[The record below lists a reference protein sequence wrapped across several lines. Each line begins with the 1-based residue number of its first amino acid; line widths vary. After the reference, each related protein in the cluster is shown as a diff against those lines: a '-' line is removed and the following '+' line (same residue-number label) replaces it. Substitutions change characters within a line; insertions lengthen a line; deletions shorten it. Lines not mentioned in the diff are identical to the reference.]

1 MSSKLQPYT
10 LPSVVRS
17 SLFKN
22 QPEAVPPIDELDLL
36 HSELQLLRQKT
47 LERAKKA
54 GDDLKTIEESMR
66 RAKEKAKGKAKAM
79 ERVNRERGC
88 TSLHSVPAMVLI
100 HFPCP
105 PHRSSR
111 TIHLICLGTT
121 KRLDSRE
128 KNDVFHPASTR
139 YRVIVSYAPVTQY
152 LCVMDHLFGLS

>member
-1 MSSKLQPYT
+1 MSSKLLPYT

-22 QPEAVPPIDELDLL
+22 QPEAVPPIDELELL

-79 ERVNRERGC
+79 DRVNRERGC
-88 TSLHSVPAMVLI
+88 TSLHPIPAMVLI
-100 HFPCP
+100 HFPCSP
-105 PHRSSR
+105 YRSSR
-111 TIHLICLGTT
+111 IIHPIC
-121 KRLDSRE
+121 
-128 KNDVFHPASTR
+128 F
-139 YRVIVSYAPVTQY
+139 
-152 LCVMDHLFGLS
+152 